1 MAHPLIHEAF
11 VPSQKADLE
20 VDIAV
25 VGAGIAGA
33 YSAWRLKERYPEKHV
48 ALFEYSNRVGGRLY
62 SVPLPGMPNINAEL
76 GGCATSR
83 SAGVRPRADRDLG
96 LANRDFP
103 MGRGRTIPAG

>member
-1 MAHPLIHEAF
+1 MAHPLVHEAF

-25 VGAGIAGA
+25 VGAGISGA

-62 SVPLPGMPNINAEL
+62 SVPLPGRP
-76 GGCATSR
+76 S
-83 SAGVRPRADRDLG
+83 SAS
-96 LANRDFP
+96 
-103 MGRGRTIPAG
+103 